1 MGDPAGRPAGVVTL
15 AEAGLAGQHIEVLH
29 GGDADASGRLLSVT
43 EIQQAFRELRARRA
57 PEGVRAGVGAAP
69 SALDTDCHSGAAA
82 GGGRAAPDPA
92 RTGGDSGPRG
102 VSSCTESGGD
112 TARTA
117 RSGPGDTA
125 SPARSERGDPA
136 RPATSGRRDEP
147 IAGGSQLDVA
157 CVTVVAAHAGAGAS
171 TVALAVSAA
180 ASQAGR
186 HTHLLDNAPACRSG
200 LAAATDVELGTDG
213 SGGWRRGSR
222 ELITIDRRAH
232 DATSICW
239 PAPPPGHHDTLTISD
254 LGLVAVGSLERLAH
268 DTSRIVVVCR
278 PTVPGV
284 RMVEHLLAQ
293 LAGQAQLTAL
303 VAAVGPARWA
313 GEVTATVGPRLRQL
327 RTGGLVVTVPVDR
340 HLEITGL
347 SQAPLPRSV
356 LMAGRVLLEL
366 LDNTPNN
373 GAPAT
378 PGCSTSS
385 APRSAMTSVPPAPD
399 LKGTM

>member
-1 MGDPAGRPAGVVTL
+1 VTL
-15 AEAGLAGQHIEVLH
+15 AEVGLAGQDIDVLH
-29 GGDADASGRLLSVT
+29 GGDVDPTGRLLSVT

-57 PEGVRAGVGAAP
+57 PEPVLAGVGTAP
-69 SALDTDCHSGAAA
+69 GALDTDGRSGTAA
-82 GGGRAAPDPA
+82 GGGLAAPNPA
-92 RTGGDSGPRG
+92 RTGVDSALG
-102 VSSCTESGGD
+102 VSCTESGGD
-112 TARTA
+112 TARAA
-117 RSGPGDTA
+117 RSGRGDTA
-125 SPARSERGDPA
+125 SPARSGRGDTA
-136 RPATSGRRDEP
+136 RPAASARTGEP
-147 IAGGSQLDVA
+147 IVDRSRLDAAG
-157 CVTVVAAHAGAGAS
+157 VTVVAAHAGAGAS

-180 ASQAGR
+180 ASQTGR
-186 HTHLLDNAPACRSG
+186 HTHLLDSAHPCRSG
-200 LAAATDVELGTDG
+200 LTAAAEVELGTDG

-222 ELITIDRRAH
+222 ELITLDRRVH
-232 DATSICW
+232 DATSGDW
-239 PAPPPGHHDTLTISD
+239 PAPPPGHDDSTLTILD
-254 LGLVAVGSLERLAH
+254 LGLVAVGGLERLAR
-268 DTSRIVVVCR
+268 DVSRIVVVCR

-293 LAGQAQLTAL
+293 LAGQAQLTVL

-347 SQAPLPRSV
+347 SHAPLPRSV
-356 LMAGRVLLEL
+356 LVAGRVLLEL

-378 PGCSTSS
+378 QGCSPSS

-399 LKGTM
+399 LKGTT